1 MHLRNARRKRG
12 KRGKSGKAGGK
23 RRDLEII
30 RQDANLFEWEN
41 HAENQF
47 FDREHSSRKCR

>member
-1 MHLRNARRKRG
+1 MQGEKKG
-12 KRGKSGKAGGK
+12 KPGKSGKAGGK

-41 HAENQF
+41 RAENQF